1 MRLILNNTGTDH
13 TRIRSYFF
21 PHLFDFN
28 MYDDKKAIYQ
38 ANITRSLAE
47 MYQHMEDMLD
57 FLPEGEEID
66 GDKLTD
72 EQLEI
77 IERVEAIEQEWIID
91 PKARAEVTLIQWE
104 DND

>member
-1 MRLILNNTGTDH
+1 
-13 TRIRSYFF
+13 
-21 PHLFDFN
+21 

-47 MYQHMEDMLD
+47 MYQHMEDMLS
-57 FLPEGEEID
+57 FLPEDEEID

-72 EQLEI
+72 EQLEV

-104 DND
+104 DDD

>member
-1 MRLILNNTGTDH
+1 
-13 TRIRSYFF
+13 
-21 PHLFDFN
+21 

-47 MYQHMEDMLD
+47 MYQHMETMLGI
-57 FLPEGEEID
+57 LPDDDEID

-72 EQLEI
+72 DQFEV

-104 DND
+104 DK

>member
-1 MRLILNNTGTDH
+1 
-13 TRIRSYFF
+13 
-21 PHLFDFN
+21 

-38 ANITRSLAE
+38 ANITRALAE
-47 MYQHMEDMLD
+47 MYQHMENMLD

-72 EQLEI
+72 EQFEI

-104 DND
+104 DAD

>member
-1 MRLILNNTGTDH
+1 
-13 TRIRSYFF
+13 
-21 PHLFDFN
+21 

-47 MYQHMEDMLD
+47 MYQHMETMLEI
-57 FLPEGEEID
+57 LPDDEEID

-72 EQLEI
+72 EQLEV

-104 DND
+104 DDD

>member
-1 MRLILNNTGTDH
+1 
-13 TRIRSYFF
+13 
-21 PHLFDFN
+21 

-57 FLPEGEEID
+57 FLPVDEEID

-72 EQLEI
+72 EQFEI

-91 PKARAEVTLIQWE
+91 PIARAECTLIQWE
-104 DND
+104 DKD

>member
-1 MRLILNNTGTDH
+1 
-13 TRIRSYFF
+13 
-21 PHLFDFN
+21 

-38 ANITRSLAE
+38 SNITRSLAE
-47 MYQHMEDMLD
+47 MYLHMEKMLD
-57 FLPEGEEID
+57 FLPVGEVFD

-91 PKARAEVTLIQWE
+91 PVARAEVTLIDWV
-104 DND
+104 D